1 MYTVKANDPSERPK
15 VFACGTADQALDK
28 AQELTSRGF
37 SQVFVT
43 APSGQVWSAAAFV
56 RHMGE

>member
-1 MYTVKANDPSERPK
+1 MYTVKANDPNGRPA
-15 VFACGTADQALDK
+15 VFACGTADQALDR

-43 APSGQVWSAAAFV
+43 APSGQVWSAAAFA
-56 RHMGE
+56 RQMGD